1 MRLNRFGSRLVK
13 EVRGVVDGNLVF
25 DEDVLREAGVDDF
38 SRYAVDPEAE
48 LQPDLYTP
56 EFRGLG

>member
-1 MRLNRFGSRLVK
+1 MVGDAVHAVITRPAS
-13 EVRGVVDGNLVF
+13 EYTGNLVF